1 MKHLKSFNE
10 SSFLSEDLNV
20 LQSFCETYLAY
31 LIDEGFGIRVRHLVK
46 GILIFNSPFGSRED
60 RARIE
65 FYKDDVHFPVPFN
78 WDDVK
83 DHYIPFYQMLSKN
96 YEISTMSDRSLVSGT
111 PTNGDYKVRTCS
123 VKFEYRKP
131 GKQLWETEAK
141 WFTEEEIINDEV
153 GDLGSYVGVIS
164 IFLDN
169 N

>member
-1 MKHLKSFNE
+1 MMYLKRFNE
-10 SSFLSEDLNV
+10 ASFLPKDINE
-20 LQSFCETYLAY
+20 LQYFCDNYLAY
-31 LIDEGFGIRVRHLVK
+31 LLDEGFGIRVRH
-46 GILIFNSPFGSRED
+46 GSRED

-78 WDDVK
+78 WNDVK
-83 DHYIPFYQMLSKN
+83 DHYIPFYQMLSKE
-96 YEISTMSDRSLVSGT
+96 YEISTTSVHEPNFYSSRVS
-111 PTNGDYKVRTCS
+111 NGDYEVRTCS

-131 GKQLWETEAK
+131 AKQLWETDAK

>member
-1 MKHLKSFNE
+1 MRHLKSFNE

-31 LIDEGFGIRVRHLVK
+31 LIDEGFGIRVRH
-46 GILIFNSPFGSRED
+46 GSRKD

-65 FYKDDVHFPVPFN
+65 FYKEEIHFPVPFN
-78 WDDVK
+78 WNDVK
-83 DHYIPFYQMLSKN
+83 DHYIPFYQMLSKE
-96 YEISTMSDRSLVSGT
+96 YEISTTSVHEPNFYSSNRPKSG
-111 PTNGDYKVRTCS
+111 DEVRTCS

-141 WFTEEEIINDEV
+141 WFTEEEIISDEV

>member
-1 MKHLKSFNE
+1 MRHLKRFNE
-10 SSFLSEDLNV
+10 ASFLSEDIRE
-20 LQSFCETYLAY
+20 LQYFCENYLAY
-31 LIDEGFGIRVRHLVK
+31 LIDEGFGIRVRH
-46 GILIFNSPFGSRED
+46 GSRED

-65 FYKDDVHFPVPFN
+65 FYKEEVHFPVPFN
-78 WDDVK
+78 WNDVK
-83 DHYIPFYQMLSKN
+83 DHYIPFYQMLSKE
-96 YEISTMSDRSLVSGT
+96 YEISTMSDRSLASGT
-111 PTNGDYKVRTCS
+111 PTNGDYEVRTCS

-141 WFTEEEIINDEV
+141 WFTGQEIINDEV

>member
-1 MKHLKSFNE
+1 MRYLRSFNE
-10 SSFLSEDLNV
+10 GTSFLPKDLNE

-31 LIDEGFGIRVRHLVK
+31 LIDEGFGIRVRH
-46 GILIFNSPFGSRED
+46 GSRKD

-65 FYKDDVHFPVPFN
+65 FYKEEIHFPVPFN
-78 WDDVK
+78 WNDVK
-83 DHYIPFYQMLSKN
+83 DHFIPFYQMLSKE
-96 YEISTMSDRSLVSGT
+96 YDIDTT
-111 PTNGDYKVRTCS
+111 PSRITNGEVEYKECS

-131 GKQLWETEAK
+131 AKQLWETEAK

>member
-1 MKHLKSFNE
+1 MRYLRSFNE
-10 SSFLSEDLNV
+10 GTSFSPEDLNE

-31 LIDEGFGIRVRHLVK
+31 LIDEGFGIRVRH
-46 GILIFNSPFGSRED
+46 GSRKD

-65 FYKDDVHFPVPFN
+65 FYKEEIHFPVPFN
-78 WDDVK
+78 WNDVK
-83 DHYIPFYQMLSKN
+83 DHYIPFYQMLSKE
-96 YEISTMSDRSLVSGT
+96 YEISTMSDRCLASGT
-111 PTNGDYKVRTCS
+111 PTNGDYEVRTCS

-141 WFTEEEIINDEV
+141 WFTEQEIINDEV

-169 N
+169 K

>member
-1 MKHLKSFNE
+1 MRHLKSFNE

-31 LIDEGFGIRVRHLVK
+31 LIDEGFGIRVRH
-46 GILIFNSPFGSRED
+46 GSRKD

-65 FYKDDVHFPVPFN
+65 FYKEEIHFPVPFN
-78 WDDVK
+78 WNDVK
-83 DHYIPFYQMLSKN
+83 DHYIPFYQMLSKE
-96 YEISTMSDRSLVSGT
+96 YEISTTSVHEPNFYSSNRPKSG
-111 PTNGDYKVRTCS
+111 DEVRTCS

>member
-10 SSFLSEDLNV
+10 SSFLSEDLNE

-31 LIDEGFGIRVRHLVK
+31 LIDEGFGIRVRH
-46 GILIFNSPFGSRED
+46 GSRKD

-65 FYKDDVHFPVPFN
+65 FYKDDVHFPAPFN

-83 DHYIPFYQMLSKN
+83 DHYIPFYQMLSKE
-96 YEISTMSDRSLVSGT
+96 YEISTMVDRTLVDCKVKYGA
-111 PTNGDYKVRTCS
+111 PDYKYEVRDCS

-131 GKQLWETEAK
+131 AKQLWETDAK
-141 WFTEEEIINDEV
+141 WFTEQEIINDEV

-164 IFLDN
+164 IFLDKN
-169 N
+169 

>member
-1 MKHLKSFNE
+1 MRYIKSFNE
-10 SSFLSEDLNV
+10 GTSFLSEDLNE
-20 LQSFCETYLAY
+20 LQYFCETYLAY
-31 LIDEGFGIRVRHLVK
+31 LLDDGFGIRVRH
-46 GILIFNSPFGSRED
+46 GSHKD

-65 FYKDDVHFPVPFN
+65 FYKEDHILPVPFN

-83 DHYIPFYQMLSKN
+83 DHYIPFYQMLSKE
-96 YEISTMSDRSLVSGT
+96 YEISTT
-111 PTNGDYKVRTCS
+111 PSRISINGEVEYKECS

-131 GKQLWETEAK
+131 AKQLWETEAK

-169 N
+169 K

>member
-1 MKHLKSFNE
+1 MRYLRSFNE
-10 SSFLSEDLNV
+10 GASFLPEDLNE

-31 LIDEGFGIRVRHLVK
+31 LLDDGFGIRVRH
-46 GILIFNSPFGSRED
+46 GSRKS

-65 FYKDDVHFPVPFN
+65 FYKEDHFHPVPFN

-83 DHYIPFYQMLSKN
+83 DHYIPFYQMLSKE
-96 YEISTMSDRSLVSGT
+96 YEISTMTKYGA
-111 PTNGDYKVRTCS
+111 PDYKYEGRDCS

-141 WFTEEEIINDEV
+141 WFTEEEIINDKV
-153 GDLGSYVGVIS
+153 GDLGEYVGIIS

-169 N
+169 K

>member
-1 MKHLKSFNE
+1 MRHLKSFNE
-10 SSFLSEDLNV
+10 ATFSKDKDSQIVLSE

-31 LIDEGFGIRVRHLVK
+31 LIDDGFGIRVRH
-46 GILIFNSPFGSRED
+46 GSRED
-60 RARIE
+60 RVRIE
-65 FYKDDVHFPVPFN
+65 FYKEDHIHPVPFN
-78 WDDVK
+78 WNDVK
-83 DHYIPFYQMLSKN
+83 DHYIPFYQMLSKE
-96 YEISTMSDRSLVSGT
+96 YDIDTT
-111 PTNGDYKVRTCS
+111 PSRITNGEVEYKECS

-131 GKQLWETEAK
+131 AKQLWETEAK

>member
-10 SSFLSEDLNV
+10 SSFLSEDLNE

-31 LIDEGFGIRVRHLVK
+31 LIDEGFGVRVRH
-46 GILIFNSPFGSRED
+46 GSCKD

-65 FYKDDVHFPVPFN
+65 FYKEEVHFPVPFN
-78 WDDVK
+78 WNDVK
-83 DHYIPFYQMLSKN
+83 DHYIPFYQMLSKE
-96 YEISTMSDRSLVSGT
+96 YEISTMSDRSLASGT
-111 PTNGDYKVRTCS
+111 PTNGDYEVRTCS

-131 GKQLWETEAK
+131 GKHLWETEAK
-141 WFTEEEIINDEV
+141 WFTEHEIINDEV
-153 GDLGSYVGVIS
+153 GDLGSYIGVIS

>member
-1 MKHLKSFNE
+1 MKHLKRFNE
-10 SSFLSEDLNV
+10 ASFLTEDISE
-20 LQSFCETYLAY
+20 LQYFCENYLAY
-31 LIDEGFGIRVRHLVK
+31 LLDEGFGIRVRH
-46 GILIFNSPFGSRED
+46 GSRED

-65 FYKDDVHFPVPFN
+65 FYKDDVHFPAPFN

-111 PTNGDYKVRTCS
+111 PTNDDYEVRTCS

-131 GKQLWETEAK
+131 AKQLWETEAK

>member
-1 MKHLKSFNE
+1 MIYLKSFNE
-10 SSFLSEDLNV
+10 ASFLPKDISE
-20 LQSFCETYLAY
+20 LQHFCENYLAY
-31 LIDEGFGIRVRHLVK
+31 LLDEGFGIRVRH
-46 GILIFNSPFGSRED
+46 GSRED

-78 WDDVK
+78 WNDVK
-83 DHYIPFYQMLSKN
+83 DHYIPFYQMLSKE
-96 YEISTMSDRSLVSGT
+96 YEISTTPSRISDGGEVE
-111 PTNGDYKVRTCS
+111 YKECS

-131 GKQLWETEAK
+131 AKQLWETEPR
-141 WFTEEEIINDEV
+141 WFTAQEIINDEV